1 MTITPNMVVKQLNQR
16 ERAGKPHRGKTL
28 RREKRRREKGRR
40 GRREGEERR
49 NGRLADMA
57 TSIYHS
63 IQTHGVGSGHL
74 VFVRQGMGGAI
85 SLMIVAT
92 REDTL
97 LVRASG

>member
-1 MTITPNMVVKQLNQR
+1 VTIMTYLYDY
-16 ERAGKPHRGKTL
+16 
-28 RREKRRREKGRR
+28 
-40 GRREGEERR
+40 
-49 NGRLADMA
+49 GRLADMA

>member
-1 MTITPNMVVKQLNQR
+1 VEGAAVTVTIMTYLYYY
-16 ERAGKPHRGKTL
+16 
-28 RREKRRREKGRR
+28 
-40 GRREGEERR
+40 
-49 NGRLADMA
+49 GRLADMA

>member
-1 MTITPNMVVKQLNQR
+1 
-16 ERAGKPHRGKTL
+16 
-28 RREKRRREKGRR
+28 
-40 GRREGEERR
+40 
-49 NGRLADMA
+49 MA

-92 REDTL
+92 CEDTL